1 MRKKI
6 ITNLTIIGLLF
17 ILVFTIFKINRIKLY
32 RADGS
37 LLFVKTLKSNSVY
50 NEGDTVVVKDKF
62 GNYVITNIF
71 IDNNDGT
78 YLTKK
83 ETSNYMDNFKS
94 TSNNIMGLYS
104 FRLKH
109 FFSFWESKFVRF
121 IFLLGLCIRHKNKSV
136 KVLISS
142 FGKLPIHRAKIR
154 KNVMVNDKKRQK
166 FFTVSNPSTIIRE
179 MFA

>member
-6 ITNLTIIGLLF
+6 ITNITIIVLLF
-17 ILVFTIFKINRIKLY
+17 ILVSTIFKINRIKLY
-32 RADGS
+32 RADSS

-83 ETSNYMDNFKS
+83 ETSNYIDNFK
-94 TSNNIMGLYS
+94 TTTNNIIGLYS

-121 IFLLGLCIRHKNKSV
+121 IFLIIAIFI
-136 KVLISS
+136 VL
-142 FGKLPIHRAKIR
+142 KIR
-154 KNVMVNDKKRQK
+154 RIYIRREEKMKKIRIYNQDKN
-166 FFTVSNPSTIIRE
+166 RE
-179 MFA
+179 SL

>member
-32 RADGS
+32 RADSS

-94 TSNNIMGLYS
+94 TTNNIIGLYS

-121 IFLLGLCIRHKNKSV
+121 IFLIIAIFI
-136 KVLISS
+136 VL
-142 FGKLPIHRAKIR
+142 KIR
-154 KNVMVNDKKRQK
+154 RIYIRREEKMKKIRIYNQEKN
-166 FFTVSNPSTIIRE
+166 RE
-179 MFA
+179 SL

>member
-32 RADGS
+32 RADSS

-94 TSNNIMGLYS
+94 TTNNIIGLYS

-121 IFLLGLCIRHKNKSV
+121 IFLIIAIFI
-136 KVLISS
+136 VL
-142 FGKLPIHRAKIR
+142 KIR
-154 KNVMVNDKKRQK
+154 RIYIRREEKMKKIRIYNHDKN
-166 FFTVSNPSTIIRE
+166 RE
-179 MFA
+179 SL

>member
-32 RADGS
+32 RADSS

-121 IFLLGLCIRHKNKSV
+121 IFLIIAIFI
-136 KVLISS
+136 VL
-142 FGKLPIHRAKIR
+142 KIR
-154 KNVMVNDKKRQK
+154 RIYIRREEKMKKIRIYNQDKN
-166 FFTVSNPSTIIRE
+166 RE
-179 MFA
+179 SL

>member
-32 RADGS
+32 RADSS

-121 IFLLGLCIRHKNKSV
+121 IFLIIAIFI
-136 KVLISS
+136 VL
-142 FGKLPIHRAKIR
+142 KIR
-154 KNVMVNDKKRQK
+154 RIYIRREEKMKKIRIYNQEKN
-166 FFTVSNPSTIIRE
+166 RE
-179 MFA
+179 SL

>member
-32 RADGS
+32 RADNS

-94 TSNNIMGLYS
+94 TTNNIIGLYS

-121 IFLLGLCIRHKNKSV
+121 IFLIIAIFI
-136 KVLISS
+136 VL
-142 FGKLPIHRAKIR
+142 KIR
-154 KNVMVNDKKRQK
+154 RIYIRREEKMKKIRIYNQEKN
-166 FFTVSNPSTIIRE
+166 RE
-179 MFA
+179 SL

>member
-6 ITNLTIIGLLF
+6 ITNITIIVLLF

-32 RADGS
+32 RADSS

-94 TSNNIMGLYS
+94 TTNNIIGLYS

-121 IFLLGLCIRHKNKSV
+121 IFLIISIFI
-136 KVLISS
+136 VL
-142 FGKLPIHRAKIR
+142 KIR
-154 KNVMVNDKKRQK
+154 RIYIRREEKMKKIRIYNQEKN
-166 FFTVSNPSTIIRE
+166 RE
-179 MFA
+179 SL

>member
-32 RADGS
+32 RADSS

-83 ETSNYMDNFKS
+83 ETSIYMDNFKS

-121 IFLLGLCIRHKNKSV
+121 IFLIIAIFI
-136 KVLISS
+136 VL
-142 FGKLPIHRAKIR
+142 KIR
-154 KNVMVNDKKRQK
+154 RIYIRREKKMKKIRSYNQDKN
-166 FFTVSNPSTIIRE
+166 RE
-179 MFA
+179 SL

>member
-94 TSNNIMGLYS
+94 TTNNIIGLYS

-121 IFLLGLCIRHKNKSV
+121 IFLIIAIFI
-136 KVLISS
+136 VL
-142 FGKLPIHRAKIR
+142 KIR
-154 KNVMVNDKKRQK
+154 RIYIRREEKMKKIRIYNHDKN
-166 FFTVSNPSTIIRE
+166 RE
-179 MFA
+179 SL

>member
-32 RADGS
+32 RADSS

-94 TSNNIMGLYS
+94 STNNIIGLYS

-121 IFLLGLCIRHKNKSV
+121 IFLIIAIFI
-136 KVLISS
+136 VL
-142 FGKLPIHRAKIR
+142 KIR
-154 KNVMVNDKKRQK
+154 RRYIRREEKIKKIRIYNQEKN
-166 FFTVSNPSTIIRE
+166 RE
-179 MFA
+179 SL

>member
-32 RADGS
+32 RADSS

-94 TSNNIMGLYS
+94 TTNNIIGLYS

-121 IFLLGLCIRHKNKSV
+121 IFLIIAIFI
-136 KVLISS
+136 VL
-142 FGKLPIHRAKIR
+142 KIR
-154 KNVMVNDKKRQK
+154 RIYIRREEKMKKIRIYNQDKN
-166 FFTVSNPSTIIRE
+166 RE
-179 MFA
+179 SL

>member
-32 RADGS
+32 RADSS

-83 ETSNYMDNFKS
+83 ETSIYMDNFKS

-121 IFLLGLCIRHKNKSV
+121 IFLIIAIFI
-136 KVLISS
+136 VL
-142 FGKLPIHRAKIR
+142 KIR
-154 KNVMVNDKKRQK
+154 RIYIRREEKMKKIRSYNQDKN
-166 FFTVSNPSTIIRE
+166 RE
-179 MFA
+179 SL